1 MRYAPSQSEA
11 SYACEGQ
18 DKHASLFCHNFKWQK
33 RFFYK
38 AGTWLTPAV
47 PAASGA
53 QLLADL
59 AAAVAVAVVAAAAV
73 VVVEAAAVVAAEA
86 CSTLWPFRASL
97 FYECLVISAANVI
110 KLFTPVI
117 YERAK

>member
-11 SYACEGQ
+11 SYACKVQ
-18 DKHASLFCHNFKWQK
+18 DKHSSLFCYNFKWQES
-33 RFFYK
+33 FYK

-59 AAAVAVAVVAAAAV
+59 AVAVAAVVVAAAAV
-73 VVVEAAAVVAAEA
+73 VVVEAAVAAEA

-97 FYECLVISAANVI
+97 FYEYLVISAANVI
-110 KLFTPVI
+110 KLFTAVI
-117 YERAK
+117 YKCAK